1 MNKTRNVRTLR
12 EAVRAQCH
20 TLRRLDIAH
29 ALSAAE
35 DDFRVLRGAHL
46 VITGAPRAVASW
58 LVESATRTNVRLEL
72 ITLFALVLL
81 PVGSLAQS
89 THAPAATSVAV
100 RLPKLP
106 RHADLVALFTEWRAF
121 EEPPRVS
128 GVPNY
133 STATSARRLATLNA
147 MQARLRAIDTT
158 GWSIKEQ
165 VDWHLVRAE
174 MNGMQYNL
182 TVLKP
187 WARDPAYYASVR
199 PAESDTPAEEGPTI
213 HGAIRLWK
221 YSVWPRTVLDVAAPL
236 LADDARRLAGELR
249 TVTPLLTQARRNL
262 AGANARDLWVGGVRA
277 FEEQAEV
284 LERLGARVGENE
296 TELQRVIAEAHGATL
311 SFAQWLRDESP
322 KRTGPS
328 GVGKAQYT
336 WFLRNVLLLPLTWD
350 EEVAITRRELARS
363 HASLRLEETRN
374 RDLPPQAAAA
384 TPEAYAALQERAI
397 PRYLEFM
404 RDKRILTMEPW
415 MERALL
421 ERMGGFVPQSTRNFF
436 SEGNHRDPIPL
447 WTQLYHGWDNRRIRV
462 APHASPIRRGPLLYN
477 VWLSRSE
484 GMATAMEEWMMH
496 AGLYDDS
503 PRSREIVWI
512 MLSARAA
519 RGLGNL
525 YAHSNELS
533 MAEAADF
540 HVSWT
545 PRGWMRRDPLLGF
558 EQHLYLR
565 LPGYGASYVTG
576 GRLMDETMA
585 MRARQLGDAFTI
597 QRFFDEVNN
606 AGMIPVSLIHWELT
620 GDNRMIRELKENAGP
635 QPFRIAP

>member
-1 MNKTRNVRTLR
+1 MTPRTAL
-12 EAVRAQCH
+12 
-20 TLRRLDIAH
+20 TLL
-29 ALSAAE
+29 
-35 DDFRVLRGAHL
+35 
-46 VITGAPRAVASW
+46 
-58 LVESATRTNVRLEL
+58 
-72 ITLFALVLL
+72 ALVLL
-81 PVGSLAQS
+81 PNSSLAQS
-89 THAPAATSVAV
+89 RREFAPTNVAARIPQARAHST
-100 RLPKLP
+100 
-106 RHADLVALFTEWRAF
+106 LVTLFNDWRAF
-121 EEPPRVS
+121 EEPPRV
-128 GVPNY
+128 GGAPDY
-133 STATSARRLATLNA
+133 SAATSARRLAALTA

-221 YSVWPRTVLDVAAPL
+221 YSVWPRTVLDVASPL
-236 LADDARRLAGELR
+236 SADDARRLAGELR
-249 TVTPLLTQARRNL
+249 TIAPLLTQARRNL
-262 AGANARDLWVGGVRA
+262 AGSTARDLWVGGVRA

-284 LERLGARVGENE
+284 LEQLGTRVGANE
-296 TELQRVIAEAHGATL
+296 AELQRVIAEAHAATT

-363 HASLRLEETRN
+363 HAFLRLEETRN
-374 RDLPPQAAAA
+374 AALPPQSAAA
-384 TPEAYAALQERAI
+384 TPEAYTALQDRSI
-397 PRYLEFM
+397 SRYLQFM
-404 RDKRILTMEPW
+404 REKRILTMEPW
-415 MERALL
+415 MERALR
-421 ERMGGFVPQSTRNFF
+421 ERMGGFVPPASRNFF

-447 WTQLYHGWDNRRIRV
+447 WTHLYHWWDNMRIRV

-484 GMATAMEEWMMH
+484 GMATVMEDWMMH

-525 YAHSNELS
+525 YAHSNELT
-533 MAEAADF
+533 MAQAADF

-576 GRLMDETMA
+576 GRLLDETMA
-585 MRARQLGDAFTI
+585 MRARQLGDAFTM
-597 QRFFDEVNN
+597 QRFFDEVNG

-620 GDNRMIRELKENAGP
+620 GDDRMIRELKDNAAP
-635 QPFRIAP
+635 RPFRVTP